1 MIRPVVTYGSETWT
15 LKKADDNFL
24 RIFEKKILRK
34 IYRPIQEEDTW
45 RIRNNEELNRSI
57 NGEDTVKFIKA
68 PKIRGL
74 GHVDR
79 MEVGAMP
86 RKMTE
91 GRLFIGRRKGRHRL
105 RWMDD
110 GVADLKVMK
119 IKQWMEKTK
128 DREQWRLVVEEAKAH
143 PGLYRREDGW
153 MEVSL
158 QDLELQF
165 SL

>member
-1 MIRPVVTYGSETWT
+1 MWSIH
-15 LKKADDNFL
+15 LL
-24 RIFEKKILRK
+24 RIFERKILRK
-34 IYRPIQEEDTW
+34 IYGSIQEGDIW
-45 RIRNNEELNRSI
+45 RIRNNEELNKSI
-57 NGEDTVKFIKA
+57 NGEDITKFIKA
-68 PKIRGL
+68 QRIRWL
-74 GHVDR
+74 GNVNR
-79 MEVGAMP
+79 MVVGAMQ
-86 RKMTE
+86 RKMME
-91 GRLFIGRRKGRHRL
+91 GRPFIGRRKGRLRL

-110 GVADLKVMK
+110 VAADLKVMK